1 MTTKD
6 GAGNSLAS
14 PEPGEAVT
22 YSGNGNVRLAA
33 ERWQPSAD
41 QAPAGVALLLHG
53 GGQTR
58 HSWHGTAARLA
69 RLGWTT
75 ITTDAR
81 GHGDSQW
88 APDGDYSLDAFINDL
103 YTIVDALDEPPVLIG
118 ASLGGMTAM
127 VAQGERPGLARGLV
141 LVDIAPR
148 IERVGRERIQAFM
161 ASAPN
166 GFASLKDVAEAIH
179 AYNTHRPR
187 PRNLDGVKK
196 NVRQYADGRWYW
208 HWDPRFLR
216 VGDEPTRAIDTGRLY
231 NAARKIAVPTL
242 LVRGTRSDIVSPEA
256 AAELLTLIPTAN
268 AVEVTAGHMI
278 AGDDNDTFTTH
289 LLDFLAALPRCQDSA
304 P

>member
-148 IERVGRERIQAFM
+148 IERVGSERIQAFM